1 MKKSCNGCKAF
12 DSTSN
17 GRCKLGYK
25 LKREYFNDIIIK
37 YKPTEECEKTIIY
50 GSIYFHIQRKTKELN
65 KGVI

>member
-37 YKPTEECEKTIIY
+37 YKPTEECEKPLSMEAYI
-50 GSIYFHIQRKTKELN
+50 SIYSEKQKRQTEI
-65 KGVI
+65 